1 MSAHTLNL
9 VAFAAL
15 TLAFQAFSLK
25 AFASS
30 ISVSGLGM
38 LAVGFAFGP
47 WQAVVVAALAA
58 CVHAAMRR
66 PAWYKVAFNVA
77 CFSLSAGTAAAFYR
91 GLAGAGH
98 STLEHAVVALGA
110 SCIFLGLNA
119 GLLAAVMAL
128 ERAPEPHPDLAVPP
142 RLDLAGLPHL
152 RPARLPRRAGVR
164 ARCRGRPARARD
176 ERRACGRR
184 PPLYLRSC
192 HEPARLARARGRQR
206 LAPRPYTRA
215 MDDIAHDEPQ
225 FDQLVSDA
233 STRCPTT
240 SPR

>member
-1 MSAHTLNL
+1 MSTHTLNL

-38 LAVGFAFGP
+38 LAIGFAFGP

-58 CVHAAMRR
+58 GMHAAMRR

-98 STLEHAVVALGA
+98 STLEHVIVALGA

-128 ERAPEPHPDLAVPP
+128 SEHRSLIPTWQSRLGWISPAYLTFGPLAF
-142 RLDLAGLPHL
+142 LAALAYKHGAVGGPLVL
-152 RPARLPRRAGVR
+152 GAG
-164 ARCRGRPARARD
+164 AALAAGA
-176 ERRACGRR
+176 
-184 PPLYLRSC
+184 LRSTFG
-192 HEPARLARARGRQR
+192 HVMSRRDTRELAAVNG
-206 LAPRPYTRA
+206 
-215 MDDIAHDEPQ
+215 
-225 FDQLVSDA
+225 
-233 STRCPTT
+233 
-240 SPR
+240 

>member
-38 LAVGFAFGP
+38 LAIGFAFGP

-58 CVHAAMRR
+58 GVHAAIRR

-77 CFSLSAGTAAAFYR
+77 CFSLSAGAAAAFYR
-91 GLAGAGH
+91 GFAGAGH
-98 STLEHAVVALGA
+98 STIEHLGVALGA

-119 GLLAAVMAL
+119 GLLATAMAL
-128 ERAPEPHPDLAVPP
+128 S
-142 RLDLAGLPHL
+142 
-152 RPARLPRRAGVR
+152 
-164 ARCRGRPARARD
+164 
-176 ERRACGRR
+176 ERRSLVRTWQSRLGWISPAYLTFG
-184 PPLYLRSC
+184 PLAFLAALAYEHGAVGGPLVLAASAALTAGALRSTFG
-192 HEPARLARARGRQR
+192 HVMSRRETRELAAVNG
-206 LAPRPYTRA
+206 
-215 MDDIAHDEPQ
+215 
-225 FDQLVSDA
+225 
-233 STRCPTT
+233 
-240 SPR
+240 